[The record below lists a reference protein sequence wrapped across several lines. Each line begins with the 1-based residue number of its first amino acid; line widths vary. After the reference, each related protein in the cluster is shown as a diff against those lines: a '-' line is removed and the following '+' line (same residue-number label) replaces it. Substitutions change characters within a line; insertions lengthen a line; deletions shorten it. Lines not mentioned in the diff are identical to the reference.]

1 MGIGAAVSRGRPE
14 KSAVAGTGRRRLLIL
29 GAAGRDFHDF
39 NTVFRED
46 PGVEVV
52 AFTAAQIPDIAG
64 RRYPASLAGPLYPA
78 GIPIR
83 AEGELEALIE
93 GEGIDEVVFAYS
105 DLSHEQVMHLASRAL
120 AKGAGFRLSGPAATM
135 LRSSRPVVSV
145 CAVRTGCGK
154 SPATRWIAGLL
165 KQAGLR
171 VGVVRHPMPYGD
183 LERQAVQRLA
193 TPEDLVRAACTIE
206 EREEYE
212 PHLAAGHVVYA
223 GVDYQRILRQVEAEA
238 DLILWDGG
246 NNDLPFF
253 ASDLEIVLVDPHRL
267 GHERTY
273 FPGEVNLR
281 RAHVVVVAK
290 VDTARF
296 EDVAAL
302 RASVAQVNPRA
313 EILEAALPAHV
324 DHPELIAGRRVL
336 VIEDGPTLTHGG
348 MSYGAGVL
356 AARRLGAL
364 QLVDPRPHAAGSIRA
379 TFAAYPHIGAL
390 LPATGY
396 SGEQV
401 RELAETIAACDC
413 DAVLVATPVD
423 LRRLIAIDRPVA
435 RLTYAFAPT
444 RPHAFERV
452 LSGIVARS
460 VARTAR
466 SG

>member
-14 KSAVAGTGRRRLLIL
+14 KSAAAGTGRRRLLIL

>member
-1 MGIGAAVSRGRPE
+1 MGVGAAVSRGRAE
-14 KSAVAGTGRRRLLIL
+14 KSAGAAVRRRRLLIL

-39 NTVFRED
+39 NTIFRED
-46 PGVEVV
+46 PSVEVV
-52 AFTAAQIPDIAG
+52 AFTAAQIPNIAG
-64 RRYPASLAGPLYPA
+64 RRYPPSLAGPLYPA

-83 AEGELEALIE
+83 AEAELEALIQ

-105 DLSHEQVMHLASRAL
+105 DLSHEDVMHLASRVL
-120 AKGAGFRLSGPAATM
+120 AKGAGFRLPGPAATM
-135 LRSSRPVVSV
+135 LRSSRPVVSI

-154 SPATRWIAGLL
+154 SPATRWIADRL

-171 VGVVRHPMPYGD
+171 AGVVRHPMPYGD

-193 TPEDLVRAACTIE
+193 TEDDLARAACTVE

-238 DLILWDGG
+238 DVILWDGG

-253 ASDLEIVLVDPHRL
+253 APDLEIVLVDPHRP

-302 RASVAQVNPRA
+302 RASVAQVNPAA

-324 DHPELIAGRRVL
+324 DHPEVIAGRRVL
-336 VIEDGPTLTHGG
+336 VIEDAPTLTHGG

-364 QLVDPRPHAAGSIRA
+364 QLVDPRPWAAGSIRA

-396 SGEQV
+396 SAEQV
-401 RELAETIAACDC
+401 RELAKTIADCDC
-413 DAVLVATPVD
+413 DAVLLATPVD
-423 LRRLIAIDRPVA
+423 LRRLIAIDRPVV

-444 RPHAFERV
+444 QPDVFERA
-452 LSGIVARS
+452 LSTVVARGA
-460 VARTAR
+460 ARAAQP
-466 SG
+466 G

>member
-1 MGIGAAVSRGRPE
+1 MGTSAAVSRGPPA
-14 KSAVAGTGRRRLLIL
+14 KSGAAPSRRRILIL

-39 NTVFRED
+39 NTLFRQD

-52 AFTAAQIPDIAG
+52 AFTAAQIPGLAG
-64 RRYPASLAGPLYPA
+64 RRYPAALAGRLYPA

-83 AEGELEALIE
+83 EEGELEALIE
-93 GEGIDEVVFAYS
+93 QEKIDEVVFAYS
-105 DLSHEQVMHLASRAL
+105 DVSHEQVMHLASRVL
-120 AKGAGFRLSGPAATM
+120 AKGADFRLCGPAATM
-135 LRSSRPVVSV
+135 LRSTRPVFSI

-154 SPATRWIAGLL
+154 SPATRWIAGVL
-165 KQAGLR
+165 KQLRLR

-193 TPEDLVRAACTIE
+193 THDDLARAACTIE

-223 GVDYQRILRQVEAEA
+223 GIDYQRILRQVEAEA
-238 DLILWDGG
+238 DVILWDGG

-253 ASDLEIVLVDPHRL
+253 APDLEIVLVDPHRL
-267 GHERTY
+267 GHERSY
-273 FPGEVNLR
+273 FPGEVNLL

-302 RASVAQVNPRA
+302 RANVAQVNPRA
-313 EILEAALPAHV
+313 EILEAALPAQV
-324 DHPELIAGRRVL
+324 DHPERIAGRRVL

-348 MSYGAGVL
+348 MGYGAGVL

-364 QLVDPRPHAAGSIRA
+364 QLVDPRPWAAGSIRA

-396 SGEQV
+396 SAEQV
-401 RELAETIAACDC
+401 RDLAETVAACDC

-423 LRRLIAIDRPVA
+423 LRRLIAIRRPVA

-444 RPHAFERV
+444 EPDAFERV
-452 LSGIVARS
+452 LSGVAQA
-460 VARTAR
+460 ARDADR
-466 SG
+466 